1 MRRAARASAA
11 APSGPAAGETAT
23 ALGWRS
29 VPAEHPTAARRPP
42 LEGVLVADFSR
53 VLAGPLAAMVL
64 GDLGAE
70 VVKVERPGGD
80 DTRSWGPPW
89 STDGTS
95 TYYQSVNRNKR
106 SVVLDLGDPGDRE
119 LARRLIERADVL
131 IENFRPGTLERFG
144 LGEEATR
151 AANPRLVSCSLSG
164 FGSSAGAALPGY
176 DLLIQ
181 AVGGLMSVTGQ
192 PDGPPTKVGVALV
205 DVIAGLFATVAI
217 LAALSERERS
227 GLGQRAEVSLLGS
240 LLAALVNQGSGF
252 LGAGAVPQRM
262 GNRHPSIAPY
272 EAFATADGE
281 LVVAVGNDRQFESL
295 CRELGCAPLA
305 ADARFA
311 TNAARVEHHAELV
324 EVLEPL
330 FCARAGAELAAALN
344 GAGVPCGPVNDIRG
358 AFELAA
364 SLGLPSIVEMAEG
377 ARQVASP
384 ISLAATPVAY
394 RRVPPALGADDAAVR
409 AWLRGG
415 GPMAEE
421 A

>member
-1 MRRAARASAA
+1 
-11 APSGPAAGETAT
+11 
-23 ALGWRS
+23 
-29 VPAEHPTAARRPP
+29 VPADRPPAVRRPP
-42 LEGVLVADFSR
+42 LDGILVADFSR

-89 STDGTS
+89 SADGTS

-106 SVVLDLGDPGDRE
+106 SVVLDLDDAGDRE
-119 LARRLIERADVL
+119 LAWRLIERADVL

-164 FGSSAGAALPGY
+164 FGSGAGAALPGY

-205 DVIAGLFATVAI
+205 DVIAGLFASVAI

-272 EAFATADGE
+272 ESFATADGE

-305 ADARFA
+305 ADPRFA

-324 EVLEPL
+324 EALEPL
-330 FCARAGAELAAALN
+330 FRDRAGADLAAVLN

-364 SLGLPSIVEMAEG
+364 SLGLPSIVEMAAG

-415 GPMAEE
+415 GPIAEGV
-421 A
+421 